1 MSARPTALAD
11 LVPADKIGDAVDAT
25 LVRFCDLLR
34 SAPDGSIPVP
44 GLTWTVGE
52 LGAHLV
58 TGAQLWRR
66 MLAGDPSPISSLSD
80 GSVHTAR
87 MIAEFPERDPATLA
101 ELIEVESRAT
111 ADEMSARAPDVPYP
125 WHAGLALTT
134 GQSEA
139 IGLGELLVHGFD
151 LARALGRPWDIPS
164 DYACFVI
171 YGAGAVLP
179 AAVDHAAA
187 QGFTA
192 SFDLRLRG
200 GIPLS
205 DAVHEWIAHG
215 RARWHVSRSIAA
227 SQPIRRPSYS
237 SPTDVRLLGASS
249 LAGRLIAWGRHPWL
263 AARLAT
269 MLQGF

>member
-66 MLAGDPSPISSLSD
+66 MLAGDPSPITSLSD

-192 SFDLRLRG
+192 SYDLRLRG
-200 GIPLS
+200 GVPLAMRFTNGS
-205 DAVHEWIAHG
+205 LTVEPGGTSRADCRISADPPAFLLLSYG
-215 RARWHVSRSIAA
+215 RATPWRFIARG
-227 SQPIRRPSYS
+227 Q
-237 SPTDVRLLGASS
+237 
-249 LAGRLIAWGRHPWL
+249 LIAWGRRPWL